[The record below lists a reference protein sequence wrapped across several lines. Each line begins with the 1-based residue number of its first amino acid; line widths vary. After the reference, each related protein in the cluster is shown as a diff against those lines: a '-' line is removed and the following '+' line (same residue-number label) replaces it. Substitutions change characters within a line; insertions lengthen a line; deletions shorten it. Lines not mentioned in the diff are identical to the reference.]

1 MLRPAILF
9 FCFLLFS
16 SVLPAQTDAK
26 YRIRQYSTENG
37 MPSNGIKGLQWDE
50 TTGFLWIATEAGV
63 VRFNGLDFAV
73 FTKENTPGIERERI
87 AYILKNDKGAIYTTD
102 EVGNVFNVD
111 TSLLKRYNGSP
122 IPNATGFRE
131 RHCLSTSD
139 AVLQKKMLA
148 LIKKTTV
155 IHWIKLLQADNN
167 SCVIIDVQRN
177 FFYTSAANNEF
188 IKLALPS
195 NISNGMMI
203 DGKIFFIDAQKRVYA
218 PGENFSIFEEKKIL
232 LSNDSELKLDAGNSL
247 LFWES
252 GMKNP
257 ILFSGSNA
265 WLLRD
270 KKTHIE
276 ASLICSVIPSFSF
289 IRYAQY
295 SEKNKTLFIGTDSK
309 GIILINENRVH
320 SMRNKETDIWEVN
333 SYYSQIALPS
343 GNVLT
348 NAGHI
353 IGTSTTTDILP
364 IKDKF
369 NFTVHTSG
377 DSLLWYTQYI
387 PKLNSNCL
395 HQYNYKTKQTVIFPK
410 IPVLNDFAITNAEN
424 GATYI
429 GTDKGFGLLQHDS
442 IQFLFNDP
450 SSKKMDASAF
460 NILELT
466 KGVFVAASCKG
477 LLRYNTITKKID
489 TILNLPGYCVRAI
502 WKYQDYLFIGTYGK
516 GYYIYKNG
524 RLKQMPLDKNRFL
537 LYSHCFVPDEFG
549 FCWIS
554 TNRGLFKAQLSDI
567 INGYEKNNPHIYY
580 HYFGKNDGMETT
592 EMNGGCAPCALV
604 LKNKTISF
612 PTMDGLLWVDPAK
625 ANPLLPD
632 GAIYIDEFRTGNKI
646 KNLDSLSIQSLPAK
660 PGDINIR
667 ISFSAWCNKE
677 NIYVEY
683 RLNKSKDW
691 IPVETGNAPII
702 KLSNLP
708 SGKYK
713 LELRKVNGF
722 GIDNYSYKEINF
734 SISTPWNQ
742 QWWFYI
748 LATLVVTGIVALYF
762 RIRTNQFKIRQRK
775 LELQVS
781 EKTKELQDKNEILE
795 KNNTIKT
802 RLISIISHDIVT
814 PLKFVT
820 AAGKNLIEK
829 RKMMPE
835 ELQKETI
842 QEMTNTS
849 QELHLLSTNILN
861 WIKYQNENRR
871 MTKEIFSLHE
881 MVKQVLGILNSLAH
895 QKNLRIVNDIN
906 PELTIYQFYEPLKIL
921 VYNLLTNAIH
931 FSERGTITI
940 RAEQKQSNI
949 FLSVQDEGSGMPPE
963 KIQSLMED
971 HVVISSA
978 NVDNKKGHGLGFLII
993 KDLLKTVGASLHIE
1007 STVGVGSKISIII
1020 PV

>member
-1 MLRPAILF
+1 
-9 FCFLLFS
+9 
-16 SVLPAQTDAK
+16 
-26 YRIRQYSTENG
+26 
-37 MPSNGIKGLQWDE
+37 MPSNGVKGLEWDE
-50 TTGFLWIATEAGV
+50 KTGFLWIATEAGV
-63 VRFNGLDFAV
+63 TRFNGLDFAV
-73 FTKENTPGIERERI
+73 FTKENTAGIERERI
-87 AYILKNDKGAIYTTD
+87 AYILKNDNGAIYTTD
-102 EVGNVFNVD
+102 EIGNVFSID
-111 TSLLKRYNGSP
+111 SSLLKRYNGLT
-122 IPNATGFRE
+122 IPNPGGFRE
-131 RHCLSTSD
+131 RYCLTTSNT
-139 AVLQKKMLA
+139 ALQKKMLA
-148 LIKKTTV
+148 LIKKTV
-155 IHWIKLLQADNN
+155 LINWVKVLQHDDG
-167 SCVIIDVQRN
+167 SCIIVDVAGN
-177 FFYTSAANNEF
+177 FFYTTPSLNEF
-188 IKLALPS
+188 ISLIVPQ
-195 NISNGMMI
+195 NISNAVMI
-203 DGKIFFIDAQKRVYA
+203 DGKYFFIDTQKRLYA
-218 PGENFSIFEEKKIL
+218 PGEDFLKLEERKIF
-232 LSNDSELKLDAGNSL
+232 LSNGTEIKLDANNSL

-252 GMKNP
+252 GMKKP

-265 WLLRD
+265 WLLHD

-276 ASLICSVIPSFSF
+276 ASLICPAIPSFSF

-309 GIILINENRVH
+309 GIIVINENRVH
-320 SMRNKETDIWEVN
+320 SMRKKETDIWEVN
-333 SYYSQIALPS
+333 SYYSQVELPS

-348 NAGHI
+348 NAGHV
-353 IGTSTTTDILP
+353 IGPTKTDSEVLL

-377 DSLLWYTQYI
+377 DSILWYAQYI
-387 PKLNSNCL
+387 PKYGFNFL
-395 HQYNYKTKQTVIFPK
+395 HKYNYKTKQTVQFPK
-410 IPVLNDFAITNAEN
+410 IPVTNDFAVANAEN
-424 GATYI
+424 GATYVA
-429 GTDKGFGLLQHDS
+429 TDKGFGLLQQDS
-442 IQFLFNDP
+442 LQFLFDNP
-450 SSKKMDASAF
+450 VSKKNDAAAF
-460 NILELT
+460 SILELS
-466 KGVFVAASCKG
+466 KGIFVAASCKG
-477 LLRYNTITKKID
+477 LLRYNTNTKIID
-489 TILNLPGYCVRAI
+489 TMLNLPGYCVRAI

-524 RLKQMPLDKNRFL
+524 KLKSMPLDKNRFL
-537 LYSHCFVPDEFG
+537 LYSHCFVPDQFG

-567 INGYEKNNPHIYY
+567 INAFEKNKQQIYY

-592 EMNGGCAPCALV
+592 EMNGGCAPCALL

-625 ANPLLPD
+625 GNPLLPD
-632 GAIYIDEFRTGNKI
+632 GEIYIDEFRAGNKI
-646 KNLDSLSIQSLPAK
+646 KSLDSLSEKPLPAK
-660 PGDINIR
+660 SGDISIK
-667 ISFSAWCNKE
+667 ISFSAWCNEE

-683 RLNKSKDW
+683 KLNNNDDW
-691 IPVETGNAPII
+691 IPVETGNTPII

-708 SGKYK
+708 SGDYK
-713 LELRKVNGF
+713 LVLRKINGF
-722 GIDNYSYKEINF
+722 GINNYSYKEISF
-734 SISTPWNQ
+734 SINTPWTK

-748 LATLVVTGIVALYF
+748 LTALLITGIVSLYF
-762 RIRTNQFKIRQRK
+762 RFRTNQFKIRQRK
-775 LELQVS
+775 LEQQVT

-829 RKMMPE
+829 RKLMPE
-835 ELQKETI
+835 ELQQETI

-871 MTKEIFSLHE
+871 MTKETFSIHE
-881 MVKQVLGILNSLAH
+881 LVKQVLGILNSLAH
-895 QKNLRIVNDIN
+895 QKNLRIVNEIDTA
-906 PELTIYQFYEPLKIL
+906 LTINQFYEPLKIL

-931 FSERGTITI
+931 FSEKGIITV
-940 RAEQKQSNI
+940 RAETVNSNI
-949 FLSVQDEGSGMPPE
+949 ILSVQDEGAGMPPE